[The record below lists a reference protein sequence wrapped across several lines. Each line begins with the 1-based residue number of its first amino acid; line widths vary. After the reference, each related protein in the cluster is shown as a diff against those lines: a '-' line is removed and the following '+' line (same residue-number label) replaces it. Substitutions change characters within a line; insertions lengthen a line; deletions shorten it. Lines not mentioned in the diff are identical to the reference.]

1 MMDASGDGRPG
12 EGDLGDDMPREAGRG
27 DDMPRGA
34 DLGDDMPGD
43 PDLGDGAPNVAA
55 GEAGPEDGMSSTL
68 LPVSTKQRGMGRS
81 ELEMPEYSDEKSE
94 ASS

>member
-12 EGDLGDDMPREAGRG
+12 EGDLGDDMPRGGDMG
-27 DDMPRGA
+27 DDM
-34 DLGDDMPGD
+34 LGD
-43 PDLGDGAPNVAA
+43 PDLGDGAPKVAA
-55 GEAGPEDGMSSTL
+55 GEAGPEDGISSTL

-94 ASS
+94 SSS

>member
-1 MMDASGDGRPG
+1 MDASGDGRPG
-12 EGDLGDDMPREAGRG
+12 EGDLGDDMPREA
-27 DDMPRGA
+27 
-34 DLGDDMPGD
+34 DLGDDMQGD

-81 ELEMPEYSDEKSE
+81 ELEMPEYSDEKS
-94 ASS
+94 SSSS

>member
-27 DDMPRGA
+27 DDMP
-34 DLGDDMPGD
+34 GD

-55 GEAGPEDGMSSTL
+55 GEAGLEGGMSSTL

-94 ASS
+94 SSS

>member
-12 EGDLGDDMPREAGRG
+12 EGDLGDDMPREA
-27 DDMPRGA
+27 
-34 DLGDDMPGD
+34 DLGDDMQGD

-81 ELEMPEYSDEKSE
+81 ELEMPEYSDEKS
-94 ASS
+94 SSSS

>member
-34 DLGDDMPGD
+34 
-43 PDLGDGAPNVAA
+43 DLGDGAPNVAA

-94 ASS
+94 SSS